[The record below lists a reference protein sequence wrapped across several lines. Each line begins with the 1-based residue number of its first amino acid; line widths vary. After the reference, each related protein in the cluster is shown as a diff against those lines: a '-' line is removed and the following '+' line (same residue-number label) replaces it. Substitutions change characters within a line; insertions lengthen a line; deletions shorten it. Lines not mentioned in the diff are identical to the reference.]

1 MRVTQGFTV
10 QISMTIERF
19 ASAAGCDSGRLSAL
33 HISSEP
39 AIDLRPLADDRF
51 GAGWS
56 SPVARQAHNL
66 KVVGSNPTPATN
78 SICSAFFF
86 GERALTVPVSDTARR
101 GRRRKR
107 LQLRCPDPVI
117 PRVSVMFARVLR
129 RVGALIVA
137 LPLVLGSAVAQD
149 ADSSSAAAQDT
160 ESSSAAAQDTDSSS
174 AAAQDADSSSAAAQD
189 TEFSKEELDQL
200 LAPIAL
206 YSDDLLSSVLMASTY
221 PLEVVQAARWVKV
234 PANAKLKG
242 DALAKAL
249 EDQDWDPSIKSL
261 TQFPEVL
268 EMMSDQLEWT
278 EKLGD
283 AVLAQ
288 EPDVMDQIQ
297 YLRDKADEAGNLK
310 SNEQQTVSKKSSDG
324 KEYIY
329 IEPASPEVV
338 YVPVYEPVVY
348 GSWWYPSYPPY
359 YWGAPVGGA
368 FVSGVF
374 WGAGVAVASSI
385 WGWGNVNWGRGNINI
400 NVNKYNRI
408 NVNRTK
414 ITSNRWQHNSY
425 HRRGVK
431 YNNNNVRKR
440 YSKND
445 IRAGQNKRLDYRGR
459 GGKQVLKPGGDRRP
473 GAGARPGDRPNV
485 GGGKRPGGPNAGGGK
500 RPSAGDKKRPST
512 ADIKRPSAGA
522 GKRPS
527 SGAAKRPSS
536 GARKSKGN
544 SAFSK
549 PKKQSNARKHAS
561 RGRSS
566 MGGSR
571 GGSRSHKGGGGR
583 GGGRGGGGRRR

>member
-1 MRVTQGFTV
+1 
-10 QISMTIERF
+10 
-19 ASAAGCDSGRLSAL
+19 
-33 HISSEP
+33 
-39 AIDLRPLADDRF
+39 
-51 GAGWS
+51 
-56 SPVARQAHNL
+56 
-66 KVVGSNPTPATN
+66 
-78 SICSAFFF
+78 
-86 GERALTVPVSDTARR
+86 
-101 GRRRKR
+101 
-107 LQLRCPDPVI
+107 
-117 PRVSVMFARVLR
+117 MFARFLR
-129 RVGALIVA
+129 QVGALIVA
-137 LPLVLGSAVAQD
+137 LPLVLGP
-149 ADSSSAAAQDT
+149 AAAQDT
-160 ESSSAAAQDTDSSS
+160 ESSSAAAQH
-174 AAAQDADSSSAAAQD
+174 ADSSSAAAQD
-189 TEFSKEELDQL
+189 TKLNKEELDQL

-221 PLEVVQAARWVKV
+221 PLEVVQAARWVKE

-261 TQFPEVL
+261 TQFPDVL
-268 EMMSDQLEWT
+268 EMMSEQLEWT

-310 SNEQQTVSKKSSDG
+310 SNEQQTVSKKSSEG

-348 GSWWYPSYPPY
+348 GPWWYPSYPPY

-368 FVSGVF
+368 FVSGFF
-374 WGAGVAVASSI
+374 WGAGVVVASSI
-385 WGWGNVNWGRGNINI
+385 WGWGNVNWRRGNINI

-414 ITSNRWQHNSY
+414 ITSNSWKHDSY

-431 YNNNNVRKR
+431 YNNNNVRQR

-445 IRAGQNKRLDYRGR
+445 LRAGQNKRLDYRGHS
-459 GGKQVLKPGGDRRP
+459 GKQVLKPDGDRRP
-473 GAGARPGDRPNV
+473 GAGAKPGDRPNL
-485 GGGKRPGGPNAGGGK
+485 GGDKRPGGPNAGGDR

-512 ADIKRPSAGA
+512 ADIKRPSTGDIKRPSAGA
-522 GKRPS
+522 TKRPSAGGAKRPS

-536 GARKSKGN
+536 GGKKSKGN
-544 SAFSK
+544 NAFSK

-571 GGSRSHKGGGGR
+571 GGKSRSRGGGGGR
-583 GGGRGGGGRRR
+583 GGGRRR